1 MTLQA
6 FVLLGLALFSF
17 GLVAVLS
24 QRNMIAVLIGVE
36 LMMNAASLNFM
47 AFNRYVVSDPAVGK
61 VFVLIIIGLAAAEV
75 AIFLSIILRLYRLRR
90 EIDVEHLTEL
100 RG

>member
-1 MTLQA
+1 MTLQG
-6 FVLLGLALFSF
+6 FILLGLALFSL

-24 QRNMIAVLIGVE
+24 RRNLIAVLIGVE

-47 AFNRYVVSDPAVGK
+47 AFNRYVVKDPAIGQ

-90 EIDVEHLTEL
+90 DIDVEHLTGL
-100 RG
+100 KG

>member
-1 MTLQA
+1 MSLEA
-6 FVLLGLALFSF
+6 CLFLGLALFCL
-17 GLVAVLS
+17 GLLGVLS
-24 QRNMIAVLIGVE
+24 RRNLIAVLIGVE

-47 AFNRYVVSDPAVGK
+47 AFNRHVAADPAVGQ

-90 EIDVEHLTEL
+90 EIDVENLTEL
-100 RG
+100 KG

>member
-1 MTLQA
+1 MTLHGY
-6 FVLLGLALFSF
+6 VLLSLALFSL

-24 QRNMIAVLIGVE
+24 RRNLIAVLIGVE

-47 AFNRYVVSDPAVGK
+47 AFNRYVVEDPAIGQ

-75 AIFLSIILRLYRLRR
+75 AIFLSVILRLYRLRR
-90 EIDVEHLTEL
+90 DIDVEHLTEL

>member
-1 MTLQA
+1 MTLHA
-6 FVLLGLALFSF
+6 YIFLSLALFSL
-17 GLVAVLS
+17 GLVAVVS
-24 QRNMIAVLIGVE
+24 RRNLIAVLIGVE

-47 AFNRYVVSDPAVGK
+47 AFNRYVVKDPAVGQ

-90 EIDVEHLTEL
+90 DIDVEHLTGL
-100 RG
+100 KG

>member
-1 MTLQA
+1 MTLHGYV
-6 FVLLGLALFSF
+6 FLSLALFSL

-24 QRNMIAVLIGVE
+24 RRNLIAVLIGVE

-47 AFNRYVVSDPAVGK
+47 AFNRYVVEDPAIGQ
-61 VFVLIIIGLAAAEV
+61 VFVLIIIGLVAAEV
-75 AIFLSIILRLYRLRR
+75 AIFLSVILRLYRLRR
-90 EIDVEHLTEL
+90 DIDVEHLTEL

>member
-1 MTLQA
+1 MTLHGYV
-6 FVLLGLALFSF
+6 FLSLALFSL

-24 QRNMIAVLIGVE
+24 RRNLIAVLIGVE

-47 AFNRYVVSDPAVGK
+47 AFNRYVVEDPAIGQ

-75 AIFLSIILRLYRLRR
+75 AIFLSVILRLYRLRR
-90 EIDVEHLTEL
+90 DIDVEHLTGL
-100 RG
+100 KG

>member
-1 MTLQA
+1 MTLHG
-6 FVLLGLALFSF
+6 FILLGLALFSL

-24 QRNMIAVLIGVE
+24 RRNLIAVLIGVE

-47 AFNRYVVSDPAVGK
+47 AFNRYVVKDPAVGQ

-90 EIDVEHLTEL
+90 DIDVEHLTGL
-100 RG
+100 KG

>member
-1 MTLQA
+1 MTLHGYV
-6 FVLLGLALFSF
+6 FLSLALFSL

-24 QRNMIAVLIGVE
+24 RRNLIAVLIGVE

-47 AFNRYVVSDPAVGK
+47 AFNRYVVEDPAIGQ

-75 AIFLSIILRLYRLRR
+75 AIFLSVILRLYRLRR
-90 EIDVEHLTEL
+90 DIDVEHLTEL